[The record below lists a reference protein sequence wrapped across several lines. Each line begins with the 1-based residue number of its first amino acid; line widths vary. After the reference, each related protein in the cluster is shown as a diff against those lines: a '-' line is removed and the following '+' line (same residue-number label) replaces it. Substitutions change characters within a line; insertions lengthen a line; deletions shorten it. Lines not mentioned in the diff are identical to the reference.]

1 MAATLSLT
9 NCTEEFQTGPD
20 SVKTSY
26 TIYAD
31 AADTKT
37 ANDGFSTKWSKGDS
51 LNVFHVESGSA
62 WMSNNIP
69 FGIADVETGEFTSD
83 SFDGNLA
90 EVNDWYV
97 IYPYNNKII
106 SPSEL
111 DEVGYLAMGAR
122 VGSSQ
127 VQKGNDSMA
136 HIGGK
141 SYPMYGIAK
150 GVAGSEFPHIMMT
163 HLTSL
168 IEVVVTNS
176 SDTPI
181 TVNSVTFDAP
191 ENITGTYYV
200 GIDGEEPS
208 FLSSGDAYVS
218 DVVRLAVKDAE
229 PIETGASAKFYF
241 AIKPFTAPAGE
252 TLTLTV
258 NNVVKTF
265 ELDKD
270 VVFSSG
276 KVKTLNF
283 NIDEYYALDPGPYTS
298 NMVWTLGEK
307 AYTEKGIINDV
318 EDVKVLK
325 IGTGSVY
332 SSASVMVPAGTS
344 KIGFYAVSWNGNAA
358 TLALKKGEE
367 VIGEVYPPVNEGASN
382 TSPYTIYEND
392 EACYFEITVN
402 AEEDAEY
409 SFVPSGKPR
418 VIIWG
423 VNYYTAEGD
432 LGEDQAP
439 VEQEVVDATIPEFLA
454 AEVSSDVLYRV
465 SGTIASIEEIS
476 EKYNNATL
484 TIEDADANALYIFR
498 MKPSGEENIADLGLN
513 VGDELTVV
521 GCRGDYEGN
530 PQMVNGYYESHID
543 GEEPDVQEGY
553 TVCYDFTSEDAITEL
568 GVTIPEAG
576 TGSDLTDM
584 SLTIDEIT
592 LTTTDGS
599 TATRIWNSKG
609 SLDLRIYKGATMTIA
624 ASEGYAISK
633 IVVDGSAISGI
644 SATDYEKGV
653 WTGFNKRVILSV
665 AADAGTQKIRTITVT
680 YTEGEGVDPEPEPE
694 PEPEP
699 DDPVEVV
706 VATVADFLAAAED
719 DTVYELTGVI
729 NNVTN
734 TNYGNFDLV
743 DDSGSVYIYGLVN
756 EDGGKVFTD
765 LGLKAGDTIT
775 VRGTRGSYEGK
786 PEMIN
791 ALYVSHEAGEE
802 PEPEP
807 DPDRITIDN
816 GDYWIIADGNV
827 ATPLAEDKTYGY
839 LGVVDAVDNAS
850 TAANAFTFTHSGD
863 GLYTIQDSFGRYV
876 YQTGTYNSFNV
887 SAELGEDNGY
897 YWTLSMSDEA
907 YVIMNYG
914 VSKFIQYD
922 ASYNSYGSYPDA
934 RAVLPTLVL
943 ADNPVESEPV
953 EPEDPEDPEVGETT
967 SYTLTFADKSYR
979 TEYTTETQVWSQNGV
994 ILTNEKA
1001 SSTSNVG
1008 DYANPLRMYQGSSVA
1023 VSMEDGSLISKIE
1036 FTCNAAKYVT
1046 PLQNSINT
1054 ATTADGNIVTVVFET
1069 PVDVYSIEA
1078 LTAQVRLNSLT
1089 VYTD

>member
-1 MAATLSLT
+1 MKRYLIALGAMLAATLSLT

-476 EKYNNATL
+476 DKYNNATL

-568 GVTIPEAG
+568 GVTIPEAD

-633 IVVDGSAISGI
+633 IVVDGSAIAGI

-694 PEPEP
+694 PEP
-699 DDPVEVV
+699 DDPIEEVV

-719 DTVYELTGVI
+719 ETVYELTGVI

-775 VRGTRGSYEGK
+775 VRGTRRSYGDK

-807 DPDRITIDN
+807 DPE
-816 GDYWIIADGNV
+816 
-827 ATPLAEDKTYGY
+827 P
-839 LGVVDAVDNAS
+839 
-850 TAANAFTFTHSGD
+850 
-863 GLYTIQDSFGRYV
+863 
-876 YQTGTYNSFNV
+876 
-887 SAELGEDNGY
+887 
-897 YWTLSMSDEA
+897 
-907 YVIMNYG
+907 
-914 VSKFIQYD
+914 
-922 ASYNSYGSYPDA
+922 
-934 RAVLPTLVL
+934 
-943 ADNPVESEPV
+943 SEPV
-953 EPEDPEDPEVGETT
+953 VASIADVLAAEVSTSVWYKITGTITNISSSVYGNFDMQDQTGSIYVYGLTATQVDSNDKSFESLGLKVGDIVTIIGTRAEYNGNPQVGGPAYYVSHEEGEVQEPEVPENGKIASAV
-967 SYTLTFADKSYR
+967 FADM
-979 TEYTTETQVWSQNGV
+979 G
-994 ILTNEKA
+994 
-1001 SSTSNVG
+1001 
-1008 DYANPLRMYQGSSVA
+1008 YANADVVADIPIEIDENVTLVFSQGTAGTPPAYYNSGSAIRMYQNGSTLEVSANGKTITSIELTLSQNHYYLAADSGVLSPEASVRTWTGEA
-1023 VSMEDGSLISKIE
+1023 TDVL
-1036 FTCNAAKYVT
+1036 FTCTGTSSKQRAYV
-1046 PLQNSINT
+1046 SAIK
-1054 ATTADGNIVTVVFET
+1054 VT
-1069 PVDVYSIEA
+1069 
-1078 LTAQVRLNSLT
+1078 
-1089 VYTD
+1089 YTD

>member
-568 GVTIPEAG
+568 GVTIPEAD

-633 IVVDGSAISGI
+633 IVVDGSAIAGI

-694 PEPEP
+694 PEP
-699 DDPVEVV
+699 DDPIEEVV

-719 DTVYELTGVI
+719 ETVYELTGVI

-775 VRGTRGSYEGK
+775 VRGTRRSYGDK

-807 DPDRITIDN
+807 DPE
-816 GDYWIIADGNV
+816 
-827 ATPLAEDKTYGY
+827 P
-839 LGVVDAVDNAS
+839 
-850 TAANAFTFTHSGD
+850 
-863 GLYTIQDSFGRYV
+863 
-876 YQTGTYNSFNV
+876 
-887 SAELGEDNGY
+887 
-897 YWTLSMSDEA
+897 
-907 YVIMNYG
+907 
-914 VSKFIQYD
+914 
-922 ASYNSYGSYPDA
+922 
-934 RAVLPTLVL
+934 
-943 ADNPVESEPV
+943 SEPV
-953 EPEDPEDPEVGETT
+953 VASIADVLAAEVSTSVWYKITGTITNISNSVYGNFDMQDQTGSIYVYGLTATQVDSNDKSFESLGLKVGDIVTIIGTRAAYNGNPQVGGPAYYVSHEEGEVQEPEVPENGKIASAV
-967 SYTLTFADKSYR
+967 FADM
-979 TEYTTETQVWSQNGV
+979 G
-994 ILTNEKA
+994 
-1001 SSTSNVG
+1001 
-1008 DYANPLRMYQGSSVA
+1008 YANAEVVADIPIEIDENVTLVFSQGTAGTPPAYYNSGSAIRMYQNGATLEVSANGKTITSIELTLAQNHYYLAADSGELTAEAA
-1023 VSMEDGSLISKIE
+1023 VRTWTGD
-1036 FTCNAAKYVT
+1036 
-1046 PLQNSINT
+1046 
-1054 ATTADGNIVTVVFET
+1054 ATSVVFT
-1069 PVDVYSIEA
+1069 STGTDKNHRAYVSAIKV
-1078 LTAQVRLNSLT
+1078 T
-1089 VYTD
+1089 YTD